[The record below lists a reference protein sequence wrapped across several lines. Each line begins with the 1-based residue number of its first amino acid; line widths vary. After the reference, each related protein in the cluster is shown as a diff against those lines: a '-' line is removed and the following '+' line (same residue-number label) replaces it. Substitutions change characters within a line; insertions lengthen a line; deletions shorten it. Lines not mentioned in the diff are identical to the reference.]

1 MKGPPKAR
9 MQAKVETQ
17 IYMKVDLLAIYYLT
31 VHFCWEVSFQQHN
44 EFQVSLSL

>member
-9 MQAKVETQ
+9 MEAKAETQ
-17 IYMKVDLLAIYYLT
+17 IYMKVDLLAIYCLT
-31 VHFCWEVSFQQHN
+31 VHFFWEVSFQQHN